1 MAIMDYRLEFCDA
14 TSIAGA
20 VATTVIG
27 NIIDLGVANKDY
39 GDGAPIYLHVR
50 MNALAAVTTTSSTI
64 AFYLQESSSTTAASF
79 ANKLTLKAA
88 TGYATYVAGYK
99 VYDGALP
106 SATYKRYLRLARTV
120 AAATVN
126 SGSVDAFISLDPKN

>member
-1 MAIMDYRLEFCDA
+1 MAIMDARLEFADSV
-14 TSIAGA
+14 SIAHA
-20 VATTVIG
+20 VGTTVHG

-50 MNALAAVTTTSSTI
+50 MNAAAAASAGSSSI
-64 AFYLQESSSTTAASF
+64 AFNLQEAGSTTAASF

-88 TGYATYVAGYK
+88 SAFANYVAGYK

-106 SATYKRYLRLARTV
+106 SVSYKRYLRLVSAVTL
-120 AAATVN
+120 TPTT
-126 SGSVDAFISLDPKN
+126 GGTVDAFISLDPRD